1 MKPFYRPNLNPVE
14 HELILRELENSLKD
28 KDIKHPLFSDL
39 YGAYSKL
46 KRCKLIGGG
55 QNQ

>member
-14 HELILRELENSLKD
+14 YELILRGLENSLKD
-28 KDIKHPLFSDL
+28 KDLSHPLFDDL

>member
-14 HELILRELENSLKD
+14 YELILRGLENSLKD
-28 KDIKHPLFSDL
+28 KDIKHPLFNDL

>member
-14 HELILRELENSLKD
+14 YELILRGLENSLKD

-39 YGAYSKL
+39 YSAYSKL

-55 QNQ
+55 QN

>member
-1 MKPFYRPNLNPVE
+1 MKPFYRPNLNPIE
-14 HELILRELENSLKD
+14 YELILRGLEDSLKD
-28 KDIKHPLFSDL
+28 KDIKHPLFNDL

>member
-1 MKPFYRPNLNPVE
+1 MKPFYRPNLSPIE
-14 HELILRELENSLKD
+14 HELILRALESFLED
-28 KDIKHPLFSDL
+28 KDIKHPLFNDT
-39 YGAYSKL
+39 YGAYAKL

>member
-55 QNQ
+55 QNP

>member
-1 MKPFYRPNLNPVE
+1 VKPFYRPNLNPVE

-55 QNQ
+55 QNP

>member
-1 MKPFYRPNLNPVE
+1 MKPFYRPNLNPLE
-14 HELILRELENSLKD
+14 RELILEGLEDSLKD
-28 KDIKHPLFSDL
+28 LDIAHPLFNDL

-55 QNQ
+55 ESQ

>member
-1 MKPFYRPNLNPVE
+1 MKPFCRPNLNPVE
-14 HELILRELENSLKD
+14 YELILRGLENSLKD
-28 KDIKHPLFSDL
+28 KDIRHLLFSDL